1 VVLYWRRFAEKRRG
15 SGDAR
20 ALSYEGK
27 RRGDDDA
34 STRLLSV
41 QWQHGA
47 QEHVPVPKP
56 VMVGAL
62 RVERSGTKRI
72 GSSGPS
78 GSWTNWAGSSGDER
92 KQMGCDDGL
101 GQNEGRRIMG
111 YINWFWIF
119 DSRIWFPKS
128 KGLNIFKLNLNRN
141 QTRINLNKL
150 LKTFKY
156 ETFEK

>member
-1 VVLYWRRFAEKRRG
+1 
-15 SGDAR
+15 
-20 ALSYEGK
+20 
-27 RRGDDDA
+27 
-34 STRLLSV
+34 
-41 QWQHGA
+41 
-47 QEHVPVPKP
+47 
-56 VMVGAL
+56 MVGAL

-119 DSRIWFPKS
+119 DARIWFPKS
-128 KGLNIFKLNLNRN
+128 KGLNIFKLNL
-141 QTRINLNKL
+141 
-150 LKTFKY
+150 Y
-156 ETFEK
+156 